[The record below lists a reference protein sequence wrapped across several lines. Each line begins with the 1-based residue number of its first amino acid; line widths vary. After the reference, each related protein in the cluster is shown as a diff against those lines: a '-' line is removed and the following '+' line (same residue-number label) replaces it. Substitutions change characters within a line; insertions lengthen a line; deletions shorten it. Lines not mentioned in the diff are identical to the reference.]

1 MKKSNYFSQL
11 MQNNT
16 IVKVTF
22 HLPGSLS
29 SHYFKGIIVSIKNNT
44 LGFYNDR
51 TDKTI
56 SVESKDIIAVYPLKK
71 QPLYSADDVGLKTMR
86 RSGKSDKRSYHEKFS
101 YSKLWK
107 NQNVEEVNE

>member
-29 SHYFKGIIVSIKNNT
+29 SHYFKGIIESIKDDV
-44 LGFYNDR
+44 LIFYDDR

-56 SVESKDIIAVYPLKK
+56 SVKTNDIITVYAPKNQL
-71 QPLYSADDVGLKTMR
+71 LYSDVGL
-86 RSGKSDKRSYHEKFS
+86 RSMGRSNRDKRSYHEKFK
-101 YSKLWK
+101 YSEWWK
-107 NQNVEEVNE
+107 DEDVKEAD

>member
-29 SHYFKGIIVSIKNNT
+29 SHYFKGIIESIKDDV
-44 LGFYNDR
+44 LIFYDDR

-56 SVESKDIIAVYPLKK
+56 SVKTNDIITVYAPKNQLLH
-71 QPLYSADDVGLKTMR
+71 PDNIGLKSMR
-86 RSGKSDKRSYHEKFS
+86 RKGKADKRSYHQKFS
-101 YSKLWK
+101 YSKWWK
-107 NQNVEEVNE
+107 NENIQEVD